1 LIDTGVFNE
10 DRYFDVSAEYAKGS
24 ENDVLIRLTVAN
36 RGPEKATLHLLPT
49 LWFRNTWSWGEIAEE
64 CTSKPLIALER
75 DGLAH
80 VHHDQLGE
88 YQIAYEGDATPL
100 FTENETNSA
109 RLHGYPNGQPFVKD
123 AFHEY
128 VVHGRTDAVN
138 PGQTGTKFAPH
149 YVLEIEPGQSQL
161 VRLRSQ
167 RKVKCQAMPLPISIK
182 SLPSA

>member
-1 LIDTGVFNE
+1 TNVMFRVTPA
-10 DRYFDVSAEYAKGS
+10 DR
-24 ENDVLIRLTVAN
+24 R
-36 RGPEKATLHLLPT
+36 PEKATVHMLPT
-49 LWFRNTWSWGEIAEE
+49 LSLRNTWSWGEIAEE

-88 YQIAYEGDATPL
+88 YQIAYEVDGTPL
-100 FTENETNSA
+100 ITENETNSA
-109 RLHGYPNGQPFVKD
+109 RLHGYPTGQPFVKD

-149 YVLEIEPGQSQL
+149 YVLKLEPGQSQV
-161 VRLRSQ
+161 VRLRLSATGG
-167 RKVKCQAMPLPISIK
+167 VPGGPLPDLHQIR
-182 SLPSA
+182 